1 MTVEQ
6 GTNYLAGTDPA
17 DILAASGEILSGRGK
32 IGTVPPLWDGHAA
45 ERIAD
50 ILPRT
55 YFVQS
60 PTRCATSSSFDD

>member
-1 MTVEQ
+1 MQESPLPGGFRV
-6 GTNYLAGTDPA
+6 
-17 DILAASGEILSGRGK
+17 SGPG
-32 IGTVPPLWDGHAA
+32 GTVPPLWDGHAA
-45 ERIAD
+45 EWIAD